1 MPAFKSGLFFIN
13 KGNNMAEQQPQP
25 QQINIELGEK
35 EAEGIY
41 SNLAIITHSPAEFV
55 VDFTR
60 VLPGTPKAK
69 VHARIIMTPQHAKLL
84 HKALEDNI
92 EKFEAKFGEIKIQGE
107 PTGGGFG
114 FQPPDQNKRIH

>member
-1 MPAFKSGLFFIN
+1 MTNQG
-13 KGNNMAEQQPQP
+13 PQ

-60 VLPGTPKAK
+60 VLPGIPKAK
-69 VHARIIMTPQHAKLL
+69 VHARIITTPQHAKLL
-84 HKALEDNI
+84 LNALRENI
-92 EKFEAKFGEIKIQGE
+92 EKYEKTFGEIKIQGE
-107 PTGGGFG
+107 PAQGGFG
-114 FQPPDQNKRIH
+114 FQPPTAGDKTR

>member
-1 MPAFKSGLFFIN
+1 MSD
-13 KGNNMAEQQPQP
+13 QPVQG

-55 VDFTR
+55 IDFTR
-60 VLPGTPKAK
+60 VLPGVPKAK

-84 HKALEDNI
+84 HRALEDNI
-92 EKFEAKFGEIKIQGE
+92 SKYEMKFGEIKIHGQDPGS
-107 PTGGGFG
+107 GYA
-114 FQPPDQNKRIH
+114 FQPPGSDEKVH

>member
-1 MPAFKSGLFFIN
+1 MSN
-13 KGNNMAEQQPQP
+13 QQPPQG

-55 VDFTR
+55 TDFTR
-60 VLPGTPKAK
+60 ILPGVPKAR

-84 HKALEDNI
+84 LHALADNVGKY
-92 EKFEAKFGEIKIQGE
+92 EQQFGEIPIDGQQMAFPGQI
-107 PTGGGFG
+107 GGI
-114 FQPPDQNKRIH
+114 N

>member
-1 MPAFKSGLFFIN
+1 MVNQIP
-13 KGNNMAEQQPQP
+13 PQ

-60 VLPGTPKAK
+60 VLPGVPKAK
-69 VHARIIMTPQHAKLL
+69 VFARIITTPQHAKLL
-84 HKALEDNI
+84 LNALRENI
-92 EKFEAKFGEIKIQGE
+92 EKYEKSFGEIKVQGE
-107 PTGGGFG
+107 PTAPGGFG
-114 FQPPDQNKRIH
+114 FQPPTTGESAKAHTG